1 MIQLTLDFKSKLAT
15 LFIPGGNVLWVKT
28 FEKTTDCGDVII
40 VTFSKTHDMS
50 FPYNHMII
58 ESIR

>member
-1 MIQLTLDFKSKLAT
+1 MQLTLDYKSNLAT

-40 VTFSKTHDMS
+40 VTFSKTHDMT
-50 FPYNHMII
+50 FPYNQMII